1 MLVSV
6 TTNQDKLSEER
17 FILAHSFWEFI
28 GHHGR
33 TVLMA
38 MGTGSNSSS
47 ES

>member
-1 MLVSV
+1 MFVSV

-28 GHHGR
+28 GHHGS

-38 MGTGSNSSS
+38 VGTGSNGSSGS
-47 ES
+47 